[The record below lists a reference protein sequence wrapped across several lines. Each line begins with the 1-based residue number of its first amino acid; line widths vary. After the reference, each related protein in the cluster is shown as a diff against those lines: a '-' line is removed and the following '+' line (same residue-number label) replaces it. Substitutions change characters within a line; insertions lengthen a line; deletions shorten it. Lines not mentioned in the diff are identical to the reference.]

1 MVDDRVRRLAELLVD
16 RCMEV
21 KTGDKVLLNGGVVG
35 RPLLVEVTRQVARR
49 GAEPILMPS
58 FSETQRVILTE
69 TPEDRLDMVP
79 EIQDYIIRHVDAMLA
94 LQAPEN
100 TREGGG
106 IPKERLQRVQLAN
119 QGSQMH
125 VMQHVHWV
133 ICNYPAPAL
142 AQEAGMST
150 EEYEDFVY
158 GACLVDWD
166 QMTERLTQLKQA
178 LDGAKTVEIIGKGT
192 ELVLSLEGRPGI
204 VADGRR
210 NMPDGEVFWA
220 PIETRT
226 EGHILYEFPAIYGG
240 NEVSGVELEF
250 RGGRVVNAKAER
262 GEDFLLSVLDTDP
275 GARVLGELGI
285 GLNYGI
291 QRFTK
296 SILFDEKMGGTV
308 HLALGAA
315 IPGNE
320 GQNTSAI
327 HWDMLKD
334 LRQQGEL
341 RADGR
346 TIQKDG
352 KFLVF

>member
-1 MVDDRVRRLAELLVD
+1 M
-16 RCMEV
+16 
-21 KTGDKVLLNGGVVG
+21 
-35 RPLLVEVTRQVARR
+35 
-49 GAEPILMPS
+49 
-58 FSETQRVILTE
+58 
-69 TPEDRLDMVP
+69 
-79 EIQDYIIRHVDAMLA
+79 
-94 LQAPEN
+94 
-100 TREGGG
+100 
-106 IPKERLQRVQLAN
+106 
-119 QGSQMH
+119 
-125 VMQHVHWV
+125 
-133 ICNYPAPAL
+133 
-142 AQEAGMST
+142 
-150 EEYEDFVY
+150 
-158 GACLVDWD
+158 
-166 QMTERLTQLKQA
+166 
-178 LDGAKTVEIIGKGT
+178 
-192 ELVLSLEGRPGI
+192 
-204 VADGRR
+204 
-210 NMPDGEVFWA
+210 
-220 PIETRT
+220 
-226 EGHILYEFPAIYGG
+226 
-240 NEVSGVELEF
+240 
-250 RGGRVVNAKAER
+250 
-262 GEDFLLSVLDTDP
+262 LDTDP